1 MAARR
6 AGQAA
11 ATRQSDQPA
20 VWGRKAE
27 GGAGAGAG
35 AGRGGGVRTSVTL
48 VGCYAAAELCPPPF
62 RWKNPMLQHRGWMR
76 SAPSSGNA
84 VLIPVRYLLA
94 ELMVPV

>member
-27 GGAGAGAG
+27 GGAG
-35 AGRGGGVRTSVTL
+35 RGGGARTSVTL

-84 VLIPVRYLLA
+84 VLIPVRYLLV